1 MKIII
6 WDFLGQAE
14 NWLAQEI
21 HWERVEI
28 VYKINMNF
36 DLKYLPTILNNIPH
50 EYVLIF
56 ENGQHIKI
64 ESLIPQLG
72 INRDK
77 LIFAFK
83 IDSWL
88 THFDLASYL
97 LKHDRQIFFIYRV
110 AI

>member
-36 DLKYLPTILNNIPH
+36 DLKYLPTILNNVPH
-50 EYVLIF
+50 E
-56 ENGQHIKI
+56 
-64 ESLIPQLG
+64 
-72 INRDK
+72 
-77 LIFAFK
+77 
-83 IDSWL
+83 
-88 THFDLASYL
+88 
-97 LKHDRQIFFIYRV
+97 
-110 AI
+110 